1 MVRISLLLWAGS
13 LSVWL
18 ITWSPCHYFSTVM
31 RFLSSPHPC
40 SESLW
45 GVSGLSFTPEHWRV
59 FFSAFPIILL
69 SVHPHLRL
77 CILLPQLDPFC
88 LFHAHHQKQ
97 VVNVSTQWPNEGVW
111 VQTDGTKGTD
121 KKKNETEKGEIGR
134 KAWHQEGFSWV
145 KQEVWEPKGQKEQLF
160 QSVTPLSLC
169 FHCVL
174 ADVIAFMSGI
184 NKLQRFHCSDWRN
197 LSFQFG
203 ASDSFNSCYHS
214 LRACSSSVSGRWQV
228 MEYSSK
234 LSPDGYI
241 NRTTARPWCPQLSV
255 GYIQSLWD
263 ERLCDPGAASDMS
276 HRLTAARWHDQ
287 SDSWYWCLVCIYLF
301 STINHDWL
309 ENQQCWNRLVL
320 FPVSMN
326 YYEAPGSPRLFVIS
340 VGRSVGSELPQP
352 TQRPELPWRVQHC
365 PEPHRCCWLWQK
377 V

>member
-1 MVRISLLLWAGS
+1 MLLHSCLA
-13 LSVWL
+13 L
-18 ITWSPCHYFSTVM
+18 INCRGSTVLTEGTCH
-31 RFLSSPHPC
+31 F
-40 SESLW
+40 SLVLPIRLTVVTIRCERAPRQCPGDDKLW
-45 GVSGLSFTPEHWRV
+45 NTPP
-59 FFSAFPIILL
+59 S
-69 SVHPHLRL
+69 
-77 CILLPQLDPFC
+77 C
-88 LFHAHHQKQ
+88 L
-97 VVNVSTQWPNEGVW
+97 
-111 VQTDGTKGTD
+111 QT
-121 KKKNETEKGEIGR
+121 ET
-134 KAWHQEGFSWV
+134 
-145 KQEVWEPKGQKEQLF
+145 
-160 QSVTPLSLC
+160 
-169 FHCVL
+169 
-174 ADVIAFMSGI
+174 
-184 NKLQRFHCSDWRN
+184 
-197 LSFQFG
+197 
-203 ASDSFNSCYHS
+203 
-214 LRACSSSVSGRWQV
+214 
-228 MEYSSK
+228 
-234 LSPDGYI
+234 YI